1 MNEPTPGIGHNTDPF
16 TESSIRVEELVETA
30 NKWVTECPEIK
41 DEDQAG
47 RANDF
52 RNQIRAAKKK
62 NEETRKSETDP
73 LTQQAKA
80 IKAKY
85 DALTPFLDECFSRL
99 GDLVTPWLDKLEAAK
114 QEEARIAREEADE
127 LRREAEEKAKKVEE
141 GTGHSIQAAVEAK
154 QATEAAEVADKTAV
168 SISKEKVQV
177 KGDMSDKA
185 TGFRTTWAAKLID
198 PEKAFDYYKDNLKL
212 IALLESL
219 ASADARGGRRRIPGF
234 DVTSKRSVN

>member
-1 MNEPTPGIGHNTDPF
+1 MNDLPPKDHNQDPF
-16 TESSIRVEELVETA
+16 TESQNRADEIIKTA
-30 NKWVTECPEIK
+30 NEWVTKCPEIQS
-41 DEDQAG
+41 EDQAG

-85 DALTPFLDECFSRL
+85 DALNPFLDECFSRL
-99 GDLVTPWLDKLEAAK
+99 GKLVEPWLDKLDKAK
-114 QEEARIAREEADE
+114 KEEERLAREEADR
-127 LRREAEEKAKKVEE
+127 LRREAAEKLKKAEE
-141 GTGHSIQAAVEAK
+141 GEGRTIQAAVEAT
-154 QATEAAEVADKTAV
+154 QAQEAAVVAEKAADNIA
-168 SISKEKVQV
+168 KEKVQV
-177 KGDMSDKA
+177 RGDLSDKA
-185 TGFRTTWAAKLID
+185 TGFRTTWSAALID
-198 PEKAFDYYKDNLKL
+198 PEKAFAYYKDNLKL

-234 DVTSKRSVN
+234 DVTSTRTIS